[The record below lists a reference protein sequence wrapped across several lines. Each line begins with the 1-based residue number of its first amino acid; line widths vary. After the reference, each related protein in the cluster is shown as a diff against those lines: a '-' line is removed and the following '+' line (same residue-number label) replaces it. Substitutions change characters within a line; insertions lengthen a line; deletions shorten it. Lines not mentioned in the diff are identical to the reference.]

1 MIMKPGTVSRAIEA
15 YTERTVKTL
24 ECHPDPKVPGT
35 YAFRAT
41 MAEGDVMGFLT
52 IGVPLQKVT
61 DEDLEE
67 IEIDTWPPVSGPT
80 TTWVLA

>member
-24 ECHPDPKVPGT
+24 ECCPDPQVPGT
-35 YAFRAT
+35 YAFQAT
-41 MAEGDVMGFLT
+41 MEDGDTLTFLT

-61 DEDLEE
+61 ADDLEE
-67 IEIDTWPPVSGPT
+67 AEFESWPPVSGPST
-80 TTWVLA
+80 SWVMR